1 MALFH
6 GLFLYEV
13 VLLVLGIVFFVVLL
27 FAFGC
32 YMKQNRSITP
42 LLAFFMVSIVMIGYP
57 SIKSIQIKDDML
69 TIEKE
74 TQRLEANPTDASAR
88 TTLQQTV
95 ANLEQR
101 PITSASDLTV
111 IAKAQFALGND
122 AQAASTADKALQSDP
137 QSSEA
142 KNLKSKV
149 DEVNRLHVLATT
161 VEANPADANARAQLH
176 SLVAQLSDT
185 KLANPKALT
194 ELARGLA
201 ALGDRQ
207 KALETAN
214 TAVAISPASTETRQ
228 LRDSIK
234 NRTAVV
240 VH

>member
-1 MALFH
+1 MVLFY
-6 GLFLYEV
+6 GLYLYEV

-27 FAFGC
+27 FC
-32 YMKQNRSITP
+32 LRYYMKHKEGITP
-42 LLAFFMVSIVMIGYP
+42 LLAFFVLSVAMIGYP

-88 TTLQQTV
+88 TTLQETV
-95 ANLEQR
+95 AKLEQR
-101 PITSASDLTV
+101 PISGASELTT

-137 QSSEA
+137 QATDA
-142 KNLKSKV
+142 KNLKLKIA
-149 DEVNRLHVLATT
+149 EINRLHILAST
-161 VEANPADANARAQLH
+161 VESNPADANARAQLQT
-176 SLVAQLSDT
+176 SVSQLSDT

-194 ELARGLA
+194 ELARGQA

-228 LRDSIK
+228 LRDSI
-234 NRTAVV
+234 RSRSAIVA
-240 VH
+240 H